1 MKPYRLQQGIVTA
14 VTVLLLSGAVLQ
26 TDAAPQKPVEM
37 EADTIEYNS
46 TTGLMEASGGVK
58 FIQEN
63 AVMTGQRAEY
73 NTKTKEGHITGG
85 VHVVKDTATL
95 TAPEVWSYGD
105 NHLVASGG
113 NVVLTKEDSRLTGDS
128 VDYYSDKDYAVVPAG
143 GTLTTPD
150 GTMTADYL
158 EAFIKENRAVGKGN
172 VHIVSEARKLDA
184 TSDHAVY
191 YGGEDSK
198 AVLTGNARAVQEGN
212 VLTGSTLT
220 ITMGDKAMSATG
232 RPRLVVTPQ

>member
-1 MKPYRLQQGIVTA
+1 MKSYHLKQGIVA
-14 VTVLLLSGAVLQ
+14 VMTVLLLSGAVLRIE
-26 TDAAPQKPVEM
+26 AAQQKPVEM

-58 FIQEN
+58 FVQDN

-73 NTKTKEGHITGG
+73 NTKTKEGYITGG

-95 TAPEVWSYGD
+95 TAPEVRSYGD

-128 VDYYSDKDYAVVPAG
+128 LDYYSDRDYAVVPTG
-143 GTLTTPD
+143 GTLTMPD
-150 GTMTADYL
+150 GTMTADYM
-158 EAFIKENRAVGKGN
+158 EAFIKENRAVGQGN
-172 VHIVSEARKLDA
+172 VHIVSDVRKLDA
-184 TSDHAVY
+184 TADHAVY
-191 YGGEDSK
+191 YGGEDGK

-220 ITMGDKAMSATG
+220 ITMGDKAMTASG
-232 RPRLVVTPQ
+232 RPRLVVTPK